1 MISTGGPAL
10 REKMDGE
17 ALGSGGG
24 CAERSSTPGADAQY
38 SPQYAVQVA
47 LVTMKERC
55 QKLQERLI
63 ALERENAA
71 LRAAAVPA
79 DGGSAASGG
88 ASASAVEAKLR
99 EKVVHLQSQK
109 SHLTHQ
115 IFIVASEN
123 KRLFDRLSRLTE
135 ANRSLGSHLSRISN
149 TLNRHDSSVSVDG
162 NGTASALGEKA
173 PAESAR
179 NVLSRSLSPS
189 DLSSVSL
196 RPEPEGARTAG
207 EKGAKEES
215 LEEISSKLIQSIL
228 QAKADLQSQY
238 EQMVELQSD
247 HSDEGLACDGAS
259 SQAAVRDLGFSYRA
273 HETATED
280 ALEEAEEEVRALSE
294 KLAAARDALRRQQV
308 QMCALFAAFSS
319 RKVRCK
325 ECEERRQEQGELDS
339 LKLWGSGD
347 GRASSVDGADVR
359 SQQVTESHDVSEVRP
374 PPDSGTA
381 RATGDVASAAA
392 STVSRYTQC
401 PQEDFSARPPERE
414 LPEGES
420 RQCERLCPLC
430 SKMYGP
436 EYSFEE
442 FQEHVMEHFPE
453 NEDDGEVI
461 ANYVVV

>member
-1 MISTGGPAL
+1 MSA
-10 REKMDGE
+10 E
-17 ALGSGGG
+17 AGTAHAGG
-24 CAERSSTPGADAQY
+24 CAERPETPGAEVQC
-38 SPQYAVQVA
+38 PQQYAVQVA

-63 ALERENAA
+63 SLEKENAT
-71 LRAAAVPA
+71 LRASSAAA
-79 DGGSAASGG
+79 DGSPSASSG
-88 ASASAVEAKLR
+88 APASAVEAKLR

-123 KRLFDRLSRLTE
+123 KKLFDRLSRLTE

-149 TLNRHDSSVSVDG
+149 TLNRHDTSVSVDF
-162 NGTASALGEKA
+162 SDSVSVSGEKVTTETVA
-173 PAESAR
+173 NA
-179 NVLSRSLSPS
+179 VSRSLSPS

-196 RPEPEGARTAG
+196 RPDPEGARTAG
-207 EKGAKEES
+207 ERGAKEES

-247 HSDEGLACDGAS
+247 HSDEGLACDGAA
-259 SQAAVRDLGFSYRA
+259 SQAAVRNLGFSYRA
-273 HETATED
+273 HEAAGED
-280 ALEEAEEEVRALSE
+280 ALEEAEEEVRVLSE

-308 QMCALFAAFSS
+308 QMCALFAAFNS
-319 RKVRCK
+319 RKVWCK
-325 ECEERRQEQGELDS
+325 ECEERRQEQGQLDS

-347 GRASSVDGADVR
+347 ERASSADGTDVH
-359 SQQVTESHDVSEVRP
+359 SQQMTESHDVSEVRP
-374 PPDSGTA
+374 PPDSVATG
-381 RATGDVASAAA
+381 ATGDIVSAGT

-401 PQEDFSARPPERE
+401 PREDFAARPIRHE

-420 RQCERLCPLC
+420 ELCEKLCPLC
-430 SKMYGP
+430 SKVYGP

-442 FQEHVMEHFPE
+442 FQEHVMDHFPE
-453 NEDDGEVI
+453 NDEDGEVTD
-461 ANYVVV
+461 NYVLL